1 MESLRLFG
9 IIGIIAALFGI
20 TADLLLLYVPNG
32 GYENWDYQFFTQI
45 SEQRIYWGHL
55 IGVVCIPFELAGFWQ
70 VYKALEPAGRRWVLP
85 VLLPVVFV
93 TIWGVAYHAML
104 AGFAAFIRLQ
114 AEVALPDALST
125 QTFGHLKAT
134 IEPLGNLLFLLFV
147 FISGGLFYLIR
158 YKETHYPKWVAWVNP
173 MLMYLIAVGLYLL
186 FPQHIGSMAVVAGFN
201 LSILVVLS
209 TSTIVLW
216 KR

>member
-55 IGVVCIPFELAGFWQ
+55 IGVVYIPFELAGFWQ

-104 AGFAAFIRLQ
+104 AGFAAYMRLQ

-134 IEPLGNLLFLLFV
+134 LEPLGNLLFLLFV

-173 MLMYLIAVGLYLL
+173 MLIYLIAVVLYLL

>member
-1 MESLRLFG
+1 MKSLRLFG
-9 IIGIIAALFGI
+9 IIGIIAALLGI

-45 SEQRIYWGHL
+45 STQRIYWGHL
-55 IGVVCIPFELAGFWQ
+55 IGVLCIPFELVGFWQ
-70 VYKALEPAGRRWVLP
+70 VYKALEPAGRRWVLLF
-85 VLLPVVFV
+85 LLPVLFV

-104 AGFAAFIRLQ
+104 AGFAAYMRLQ
-114 AEVALPDALST
+114 AEVTIPEALST
-125 QTFGHLKAT
+125 QTFEHLKDT
-134 IEPLGNLLFLLFV
+134 LEPLGNLLFLLFV

-158 YKETHYPKWVAWVNP
+158 YKETLYPKWVAWVNP
-173 MLMYLIAVGLYLL
+173 LLIYLAAVGLYLL

-201 LSILVVLS
+201 LSIFVVLS